1 MQFANTSLRNIFL
14 MSNQK
19 AFSIWIGNIKG
30 YSFSK
35 KHTSVQTN
43 VAPFK
48 KYFPRA
54 ILWIGTQRGRK
65 VFPSK
70 QQSPTYG
77 QWTF

>member
-35 KHTSVQTN
+35 KTHICSD
-43 VAPFK
+43 K
-48 KYFPRA
+48 CR
-54 ILWIGTQRGRK
+54 
-65 VFPSK
+65 
-70 QQSPTYG
+70 
-77 QWTF
+77 TF